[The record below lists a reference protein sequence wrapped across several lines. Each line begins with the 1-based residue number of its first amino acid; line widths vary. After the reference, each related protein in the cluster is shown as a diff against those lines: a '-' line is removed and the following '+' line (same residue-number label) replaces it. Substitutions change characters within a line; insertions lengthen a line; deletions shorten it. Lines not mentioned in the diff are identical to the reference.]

1 MKAATLTEARAAKEK
16 LLRQVAE
23 RPEVNGVGIARGQSG
38 YAIKVNLSEELS
50 GKKLPTQVD
59 GVPVRVEV
67 VGQISKRAANGSP
80 RRRSA

>member
-23 RPEVNGVGIARGQSG
+23 RPEVNGVGIARGDGG

-50 GKKLPTQVD
+50 GRKLPTQVD

-67 VGQISKRAANGSP
+67 VGQISKRAANGST